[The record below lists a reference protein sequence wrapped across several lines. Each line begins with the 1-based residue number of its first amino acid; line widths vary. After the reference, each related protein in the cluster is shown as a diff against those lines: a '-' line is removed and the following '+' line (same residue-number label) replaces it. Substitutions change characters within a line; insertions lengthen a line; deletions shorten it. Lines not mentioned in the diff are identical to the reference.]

1 MIEPE
6 DLPAEN
12 IELPVEEVASADDAV
27 GPTPP
32 PPIVGPRPDDR

>member
-6 DLPAEN
+6 DLPVENPEVTAED
-12 IELPVEEVASADDAV
+12 IAAADNAV